1 MMSHFLFIGLILFH
15 KSYAQLGSCSS
26 SDSKSLPRLCKK
38 QAHYKSSEFPQ
49 PLPSQVNTT
58 IKIKQ
63 LLSVNEADET
73 ITIFLE
79 YQSSWIDDRVG
90 IRRSPENIEQNVTW
104 FPQDNLNR
112 VWTPNIYF
120 LNAISIEKLH
130 TFGDHFTRSSSYIYP
145 KGQFIYNELMI
156 IKLSCSMDFKRFPL
170 DIQTCFFNFTSMSG
184 GIEKILLPKPLLSTE
199 DDNDGP
205 KYVIDLNSWTLPF
218 RINFKAL
225 ESENKI
231 NELMG
236 PKNFSHASIQITLKR
251 NINELENLLV
261 SYYGPTGIFAFLSM
275 ISFFIKPEMVSRC
288 L

>member
-1 MMSHFLFIGLILFH
+1 MVYHFIFIGLILFH

-26 SDSKSLPRLCKK
+26 SDSKSLPRLCKN
-38 QAHYKSSEFPQ
+38 QDNYMSSEFPQ
-49 PLPSQVNTT
+49 PLPCQVSTI

-73 ITIFLE
+73 ITIFIE
-79 YQSSWIDDRVG
+79 FQSNWIDERVG

-104 FPQDNLNR
+104 YPQDSLNR
-112 VWTPNIYF
+112 VWTPKIYF
-120 LNAISIEKLH
+120 LNAINIKKLN
-130 TFGDHFTRSSSYIYP
+130 TFGDHLTRSSSYLYP
-145 KGQFIYNELMI
+145 INKFIYNELMI

-184 GIEKILLPKPLLSTE
+184 AIDKILLPKPLLSTE
-199 DDNDGP
+199 NDNEP
-205 KYVIDLNSWTLPF
+205 KDEIDLNSFTLPF
-218 RINFKAL
+218 QINMKAM
-225 ESENKI
+225 ESENKM
-231 NELMG
+231 NALKGQGYE
-236 PKNFSHASIQITLKR
+236 SHASIQITLER
-251 NINELENLLV
+251 NINELENLMV